1 MIDLINNIAH
11 YLTERNTIMDYA
23 TPLAQPFTIRTLL
36 RFAAPSI
43 GMMLVISLYTITD
56 GIFIGQFAGSNALAA
71 SNIVYPPINLLYG
84 LGIMLASGGS
94 ALVAKTL
101 GEKKRKRANAQFTL
115 ITASGAATGAA
126 LALLIYLF
134 FEPVLRFLGAAP
146 ELMADC
152 RSYLGAVLPFF
163 PAAALL
169 VIFNA
174 FYIADGRPIQGFL
187 VSVASGIANAALDY
201 LFLACLGM
209 GITGAGLATGLADLL
224 AAAIGLVYFARYSR
238 TLHFARFAV
247 RLSVL
252 RDTCSN
258 GLSELVTQL
267 SMGVITFLFNL
278 LTLSYAGADGV
289 AAITVILYAEMLLS
303 AVFMGFTNGV
313 APVFSYHFGAR
324 HPHELVRLLKL
335 SLVIIFASGLFAFGA
350 AQILAAPLIHLF
362 LPQGGNAARL
372 TESGFALF
380 SFSFLLSGFNIFGS
394 GFFTALSNGKTS
406 AIISFVRNLAATS
419 LFLAI
424 LPCFFALS
432 GVWLAVPAADIA
444 ALLLTSFCLR
454 REAGTL
460 QNGQLSLPAA
470 SCPGTG
476 RL

>member
-1 MIDLINNIAH
+1 
-11 YLTERNTIMDYA
+11 MDYA
-23 TPLAQPFTIRTLL
+23 TPLAQKFTMRTLL

-43 GMMLVISLYTITD
+43 GMMLVMSLYTITD
-56 GIFIGQFAGSNALAA
+56 GIFIGQFAGSDALAA

-101 GEKKRKRANAQFTL
+101 GEKNCQRANAQFSF
-115 ITASGAATGAA
+115 ITVSGAATGAV
-126 LALLIYLF
+126 LALLIGLF
-134 FEPVLRFLGAAP
+134 FEPVLRFLGATP
-146 ELMADC
+146 ELMTDC

-201 LFLACLGM
+201 LFLAQLGM
-209 GITGAGLATGLADLL
+209 GVAGAGLATGLSDLL
-224 AAAIGLVYFARYSR
+224 AAVIGLVYFSRCSR

-252 RDTCSN
+252 KDTCSN
-258 GLSELVTQL
+258 GVSELVTQL

-278 LTLSYAGADGV
+278 LTLAYAGASGV
-289 AAITVILYAEMLLS
+289 AAITVILYAEMLLT
-303 AVFMGFTNGV
+303 AVFVGFTNGV

-324 HPHELVRLLKL
+324 QPRELVRLLKL
-335 SLVIIFASGLFAFGA
+335 SLVIIGASGLFAFGA
-350 AQILAAPLIHLF
+350 AQLLAAPLVNLF
-362 LPQGGNAARL
+362 LPQGGEAARL
-372 TESGFALF
+372 TQNGFALF

-424 LPCFFALS
+424 LPCFFALN

-444 ALLLTSFCLR
+444 ALLLTVFCLR
-454 REAGTL
+454 HEAGSL
-460 QNGQLSLPAA
+460 QHARAPRPAA
-470 SCPGTG
+470 SSPQTN
-476 RL
+476 RA